1 MTADHY
7 AALGLAANASLADI
21 KKAFRQKASFYHPDR
36 NDAPD
41 AAQRFQAVQKAY
53 EVLSDDTARQ
63 AYDDNRRR
71 NLLDDPL
78 HTAQEIWQAYS
89 SRILTTTTPLNFLLI
104 FMTCALPTRPSW
116 TTWFPTPKA
125 RMCCASAWPKSA
137 TKSPFWSR

>member
-1 MTADHY
+1 MSAHAT
-7 AALGLAANASLADI
+7 LADI

-41 AAQRFQAVQKAY
+41 AALRFQAVQKAY

-78 HTAQEIWQAYS
+78 QTAQEIWQAYS
-89 SRILTTTTPLNFLLI
+89 RNIL
-104 FMTCALPTRPSW
+104 S
-116 TTWFPTPKA
+116 
-125 RMCCASAWPKSA
+125 SS
-137 TKSPFWSR
+137 SSSSQ

>member
-1 MTADHY
+1 MTAAIDHY
-7 AALGLAANASLADI
+7 TTLGLSANASLADI

-53 EVLSDDTARQ
+53 EVLSDDDARQ

-78 HTAQEIWQAYS
+78 QTAHEIWQAYS
-89 SRILTTTTPLNFLLI
+89 KSILSSSL
-104 FMTCALPTRPSW
+104 
-116 TTWFPTPKA
+116 
-125 RMCCASAWPKSA
+125 
-137 TKSPFWSR
+137 